1 MSGRRGTRARTA
13 AARRRRPARG
23 GATAGTRRRLVAAPH
38 APFVF
43 ATDVVD
49 DLVDDVEAAGL
60 DAFEDRRSSSV
71 SGSSFG
77 SAEKISPVVIV
88 SDPRARVRVD
98 ELVDLVA
105 R

>member
-1 MSGRRGTRARTA
+1 MTSSMMSKP
-13 AARRRRPARG
+13 PAWMRSKI
-23 GATAGTRRRLVAAPH
+23 AC
-38 APFVF
+38 
-43 ATDVVD
+43 
-49 DLVDDVEAAGL
+49 
-60 DAFEDRRSSSV
+60 SSSV